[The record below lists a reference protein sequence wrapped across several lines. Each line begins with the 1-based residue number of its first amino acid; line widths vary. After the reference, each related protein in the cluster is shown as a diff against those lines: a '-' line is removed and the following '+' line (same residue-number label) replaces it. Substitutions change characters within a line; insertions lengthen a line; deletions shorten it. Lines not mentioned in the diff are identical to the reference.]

1 MNKEIIR
8 KIKEKVLKYEDVEFN
23 IFDKKVKITF
33 DFPESAFFA
42 QHIKIGIM
50 TNTDP
55 YYFDI
60 KEVLPIYRNILKN
73 GSIIGEYKLPMY
85 DKNPNKKT
93 YQLKEDVPFDKY
105 PSIKFVKDVPYLME
119 GNVIRPLKY
128 EIVKQEKKTSGF
140 LLISIEEIEREYYTI
155 VNK

>member
-8 KIKEKVLKYEDVEFN
+8 KIKEMILKYEDVEFN
-23 IFDKKVKITF
+23 IFDKRVKIKF
-33 DFPESAFFA
+33 DFPDNWIFS
-42 QHIKIGIM
+42 QHIKIGII

-85 DKNPNKKT
+85 DRNPNKTT
-93 YQLKEDVPFDKY
+93 YQLKEDIPFDKY
-105 PSIKFVKDVPYLME
+105 PSIRIMKDVPYLEE
-119 GNVIRPLKY
+119 GKVIRPLKY
-128 EIVKQEKKTSGF
+128 EIVKQEKKTSGY
-140 LLISIEEIEREYYTI
+140 LIVSIEEIEKEYYTML
-155 VNK
+155 NK